1 MSKSNLTNYTKLSP
15 NCSSRNGAKIC
26 KITPHHMAGNL
37 TIEQCANVFASSS
50 RQASANYGIGTDGRI
65 GCYVDEDNR
74 SWASANYNNDR
85 QAITIEV
92 ANDEIGGNWH
102 VSDKALES
110 LINLCVDICKRY
122 NFTLTYDGTPNGS
135 LTRHNMFVNTT
146 CPGPYL
152 QSKFPYIVEEVN
164 KRLRQSTSIISG
176 NVANFQNWLNK
187 TYGYNLAIDNIFGQD
202 SKKHSIMALQ
212 TEFNKQLGSRLSIDG
227 IFGSATKGA
236 CPVLKSGMSGNI
248 TKLVQFMLIAKG
260 YSVGS
265 YGADG
270 IYGNATI
277 NAIKSF
283 QSNNGL
289 VVDGL
294 CGRNTFDKLFK

>member
-37 TIEQCANVFASSS
+37 TIEQCANAFASSS

>member
-152 QSKFPYIVEEVN
+152 QSKFPNIVEEVN